1 MNKFEEAVLEAE
13 NFKRRLTQEG
23 KVTSPTTIISNEVKN
38 IQLIQTEGRLT
49 VKIDINI
56 EGMAEV
62 LRYYMLNYAL
72 DKRTTNEDEIME
84 YALNSTIQTENPHI
98 EGPIREALE
107 QQITPADWDRIYREV
122 KEHEKEIE
130 DYQRNPNAYY
140 EVGV

>member
-1 MNKFEEAVLEAE
+1 MNKFEKAIAEAE
-13 NFKRRLTQEG
+13 HFKQWLTQEG
-23 KVTSPTTIISNEVKN
+23 KITSPKTIISNEVKN
-38 IQLIQTEGRLT
+38 IQLIQREGRLT

-98 EGPIREALE
+98 EAPIREALE
-107 QQITPADWDRIYREV
+107 KQITPADWDRIYREV
-122 KEHEKEIE
+122 KEHEKDIE
-130 DYQRNPNAYY
+130 AYSKNPDAYY
-140 EVGV
+140 GVGV